1 MKLLSGPLTLRS
13 AAVIALC
20 AAAVGCSTAEA
31 DRTPTYTSTMARPV
45 PTNVYPRIE
54 GKLSAA
60 APQMTNEE
68 AASAS
73 ARLSALSAKR
83 SSGAISEAEY
93 KRRVA
98 ELQALAEHHGTDTL
112 NEIRN

>member
-1 MKLLSGPLTLRS
+1 MKLLSGHSMLRT
-13 AAVIALC
+13 AAISALC
-20 AAAVGCSTAEA
+20 ATAVGCTTPQA
-31 DRTPTYTSTMARPV
+31 DRTPAYTSTMARPV

-68 AASAS
+68 ATSVS
-73 ARLSALSAKR
+73 TRLSALSAR
-83 SSGAISEAEY
+83 RASGAISEAEY
-93 KRRVA
+93 RRRLA
-98 ELQALAEHHGTDTL
+98 ELNALAEHHGADTL